1 MRSRIRRHPVA
12 AMLLLMFAIGW
23 AFLLPAALAGMPL
36 VPLPLL
42 GAVLIAQLGS
52 SVFVTWAA
60 DGWLG
65 VRRLVGRVF
74 RWRVHAAWYAFALL
88 AIPVVSLLWTAVV
101 FGGGAVH
108 ALFTDRTV
116 ILSYLSALTFLPIVN
131 LWEEMAWM
139 GMVQSRL
146 QAYRGPVLAA
156 VITGPLFGLLHM
168 PLELGLPIGSFL
180 ISMSLLLLFAIPFR
194 MLVGW
199 IYNATGGSILLV
211 AMAHAT
217 FDAANNTNLL
227 VAAARGQSFLQP
239 GQGAVLVTV
248 VALTIVGLILT
259 RGRLGYG
266 PSDGITPAPARPLE
280 AEAQ

>member
-1 MRSRIRRHPVA
+1 MRSRIRRRPVA
-12 AMLLLMFAIGW
+12 AMLLLMFVIAW
-23 AFLLPAALAGMPL
+23 AFLLPAFLLGVPL
-36 VPLPLL
+36 IPLPLL

-52 SVFVTWAA
+52 SIFVTWAA
-60 DGWLG
+60 DGWPG
-65 VRRLVGRVF
+65 VRRLFARVF
-74 RWRVHAAWYAFALL
+74 RWKVHPAWYAFALF
-88 AIPVVSLLWTAVV
+88 AIPVASLVWTAVM

-108 ALFTDRTV
+108 ALFTDRAV

-156 VITGPLFGLLHM
+156 VITGPLFGLLHL
-168 PLELGLPIGSFL
+168 PLELGLTIGSFL

-194 MLVGW
+194 ILLGW

-211 AMAHAT
+211 AIAHAT
-217 FDAANNTNLL
+217 FDASNNTNLL

-248 VALTIVGLILT
+248 VALAIVGSILT
-259 RGRLGYG
+259 RGRLGYR
-266 PSDGITPAPARPLE
+266 PATVPTTSTPAM
-280 AEAQ
+280 QSVQG